1 MNWPAC
7 SFLSNASC
15 SRWWTIRALGRTTG
29 GFLLLSLLL
38 LSACSDA
45 APARRPE
52 RRAEAPDGPLI
63 RVLFRSDHWL
73 LLVPYRARDMP
84 RARLTSD
91 CLEPLLI
98 DAASGVAH
106 PVSRAEALERV
117 RSMQMIGAERGDCA
131 PAPAPVRG
139 PVRQTPPLPPAPAA
153 LR

>member
-1 MNWPAC
+1 MNWPA
-7 SFLSNASC
+7 FLSRSNASC
-15 SRWWTIRALGRTTG
+15 SRWWTIRVLSRATSGC
-29 GFLLLSLLL
+29 LLPLLL

-45 APARRPE
+45 TPAGKRQNRV
-52 RRAEAPDGPLI
+52 AAQNGPLI

-73 LLVPYRARDMP
+73 LLVPYRAKDLP
-84 RARLTSD
+84 KARLTPD

-131 PAPAPVRG
+131 PALAPVRE
-139 PVRQTPPLPPAPAA
+139 PVRQTPPLRPAPAA